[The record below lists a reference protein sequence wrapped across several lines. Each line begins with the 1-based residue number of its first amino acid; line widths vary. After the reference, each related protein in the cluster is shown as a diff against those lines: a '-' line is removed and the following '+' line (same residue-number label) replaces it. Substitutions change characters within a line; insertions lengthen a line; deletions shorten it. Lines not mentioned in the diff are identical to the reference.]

1 MRRREPKASEAPSA
15 EAEREALRANAYEF
29 FATGMLGNIGERN
42 LQPKSRGKPVGD
54 VNEIKIEGRR
64 KKRLREYDRLLKSF
78 KYRAA
83 LDSVLSKVRVCVVLF
98 RRRLGFTGSHLLE
111 SPPNGC
117 VFFDSRA
124 SSSRRH
130 TCGVGG
136 KG

>member
-42 LQPKSRGKPVGD
+42 LQPKTRSKPVGD

-83 LDSVLSKVRVCVVLF
+83 LDSVLSKVRVCVWSCSVEV
-98 RRRLGFTGSHLLE
+98 GFTRSHLE
-111 SPPNGC
+111 SPPNGY

>member
-42 LQPKSRGKPVGD
+42 LQPKSRSKPVGD

-83 LDSVLSKVRVCVVLF
+83 LDSVLSKVRACVVLF
-98 RRRLGFTGSHLLE
+98 RGGWVYRQSPSRKSPQRLRFL
-111 SPPNGC
+111 
-117 VFFDSRA
+117 
-124 SSSRRH
+124 
-130 TCGVGG
+130 
-136 KG
+136 